1 MIDKKEILEAARIAK
16 LNPHIVEKDYVLGW
30 MLAGIY
36 QNKTLFDNWVFKG
49 GTCLKKCYF
58 ESYRMSE
65 DLDFTLKDT
74 VHLDKEFLET
84 TFSQISKW
92 ILKNSGIRIPEE
104 RMEFEFYENPRGKL
118 CCEGKIFYN
127 GPIAPTS
134 PRQVPRIKIDL
145 TADEYIVEPSALN
158 KVKHGYSDV
167 LSGKISV
174 PCYSY
179 VELFAE
185 KIRALSD
192 RTRPRDLYDV
202 IHLYRSK
209 ESKGLAPDV
218 KRVMALKCDF
228 KNIAIPTFKLL
239 TEQKDICGSGWVDQL
254 SYQVSVLPSFDSYWD
269 ELPNFFDW
277 LDGDVK

>member
-1 MIDKKEILEAARIAK
+1 
-16 LNPHIVEKDYVLGW
+16 
-30 MLAGIY
+30 
-36 QNKTLFDNWVFKG
+36 
-49 GTCLKKCYF
+49 
-58 ESYRMSE
+58 
-65 DLDFTLKDT
+65 
-74 VHLDKEFLET
+74 
-84 TFSQISKW
+84 
-92 ILKNSGIRIPEE
+92 
-104 RMEFEFYENPRGKL
+104 MEFEFYENPRGKL